1 MNTVTAFVSLS
12 YTSPMSKSAV
22 KPEELAVSI
31 QPIGDRVVVQ
41 PLEKEQVSASGI
53 VIPDTASKEKPQ
65 EGVVIALGKGGI
77 GKDTAN
83 PTEFLKVGDI
93 VLFGKYAGDDVK
105 LKSKSGKDVE
115 VKILHLD
122 SVLGIVK

>member
-1 MNTVTAFVSLS
+1 M
-12 YTSPMSKSAV
+12 SPKDTHSDD
-22 KPEELAVSI
+22 LAVTI
-31 QPIGDRVVVQ
+31 QPIGDRVVVL
-41 PLEKEQVSASGI
+41 PMDKEQVSASGI
-53 VIPDTASKEKPQ
+53 VIPETANKEKPQ
-65 EGVVIALGKGGI
+65 EGKVIAVGKGGI

-83 PTEFLKVGDI
+83 PSEFLKVGDV

-105 LKSKSGKDVE
+105 LKTKSGKDIE

>member
-1 MNTVTAFVSLS
+1 MA
-12 YTSPMSKSAV
+12 KDDIQ
-22 KPEELAVSI
+22 LAVSI
-31 QPIGDRVVVQ
+31 QPIGDRVVVH
-41 PLEKEQVSASGI
+41 PLEKEQVTASGI
-53 VIPDTASKEKPQ
+53 VIPDTASGEKPQ

-77 GKDTAN
+77 GKDTSN
-83 PTEFLKVGDI
+83 PEEFLKVGQH

-105 LKSKSGKDVE
+105 LKDKSGKDVE